1 MPVIATVQ
9 QSRFRNG
16 QLREKSTVRRGRRH
30 GVARSWHPNGILA
43 TERHFKN
50 GLLHGHCRQWDESG
64 KLLGEFVMRHGT
76 GVQREWHDNGQL
88 KIEVST
94 GGGQFCGRNR
104 IWLRDGTLISERFY
118 LHGRQ
123 LTPDRYAKAAAKNE
137 SLPSYAEKP
146 ARLPK
151 KTRTMTRRIHQTF
164 VDGVFERP
172 GRKEARLWFSTG
184 ADAKCGRSLGR
195 FRSER
200 SAVAFIECL
209 YAAGT
214 TEVIVPGIYRDKRG
228 NEFANGLLVRLP
240 RSKAVRGRI
249 RKLCASL
256 RRRSLGV
263 VQPDRDIGE
272 TLLYLS
278 ME

>member
-1 MPVIATVQ
+1 MSATVQ

-16 QLREKSTVRRGRRH
+16 QLREKSPVTRGRRH
-30 GVARSWHPNGILA
+30 GVARTWHPNGILA

-50 GLLHGHCRQWDESG
+50 GLLHGRCRQWDESG
-64 KLLGEFVMRHGT
+64 KLLGEFVMRHGA

-94 GGGQFCGRNR
+94 VGGQFCGRNR

-118 LHGRQ
+118 LNGRQ
-123 LTPDRYAKAAAKNE
+123 VTSARYAKAAAKDE
-137 SLPSYAEKP
+137 SLPRYAEKP
-146 ARLPK
+146 VRLPK
-151 KTRTMTRRIHQTF
+151 KSQTTTRRIHRTF
-164 VDGVFERP
+164 VEGVLEKP
-172 GRKEARLWFSTG
+172 GQKEARSWFSGG
-184 ADAKCGRSLGR
+184 ADAKRGRSLGR

-200 SAVAFIECL
+200 SAVAFIESL

-214 TEVIVPGIYRDKRG
+214 PEVIVPGIYRDNRG
-228 NEFANGLLVRLP
+228 NEFADGLLVRLP
-240 RSKAVRGRI
+240 RSKAVRGCI
-249 RKLCASL
+249 RKVCAML

-272 TLLYLS
+272 THLYLS
-278 ME
+278 LE

>member
-1 MPVIATVQ
+1 MSATVQ

-16 QLREKSTVRRGRRH
+16 QLRQKSPVQRGRRH
-30 GVARSWHPNGILA
+30 GVARTWHPNGSLA
-43 TERHFKN
+43 IEQHFEN
-50 GLLHGHCRQWDESG
+50 GLLHGRGRQWNEAG
-64 KLLGEFVMRHGT
+64 NLLGEFVMRHGT

-94 GGGQFCGRNR
+94 VEGQFCGRNR

-118 LHGRQ
+118 LNGSQ
-123 LTPDRYAKAAAKNE
+123 VSPDRYAKAAAEDE
-137 SLPSYAEKP
+137 SLPRYAEKP

-151 KTRTMTRRIHQTF
+151 KSQKTRRHIHQTF
-164 VDGVFERP
+164 VDGVLEKP
-172 GRKEARLWFSTG
+172 VQKEARSWFSSG
-184 ADAKCGRSLGR
+184 ANAKRYSLGR

-200 SAVAFIECL
+200 TAVAFIESL
-209 YAAGT
+209 YTAGALD
-214 TEVIVPGIYRDKRG
+214 VIVPGIYRDKRG
-228 NEFANGLLVRLP
+228 IEFADGLLVRLP
-240 RSKAVRGRI
+240 RSKAVRARI
-249 RKLCASL
+249 RKLCATL

-272 TLLYLS
+272 THLYLS

>member
-16 QLREKSTVRRGRRH
+16 QLREKLPVTRGRRH
-30 GVARSWHPNGILA
+30 GVARTWHPNGILA
-43 TERHFKN
+43 TEQHYKN
-50 GLLHGHCRQWDESG
+50 GLLHGRCLQWDEAG
-64 KLLGEFVMRHGT
+64 KLLGEFVMRDGT

-94 GGGQFCGRNR
+94 VGGQFCGRNR

-118 LHGRQ
+118 LNGRQ
-123 LTPDRYAKAAAKNE
+123 VTPARYAKAAAKAE
-137 SLPSYAEKP
+137 SLPRYAEKP
-146 ARLPK
+146 VRLPK
-151 KTRTMTRRIHQTF
+151 KSQATTRRIHRTF
-164 VDGVFERP
+164 VDGILEKP
-172 GRKEARLWFSTG
+172 GQKEARSWFSSG
-184 ADAKCGRSLGR
+184 AAAKRTHSIGR

-200 SAVAFIECL
+200 SAVAFIESL

-214 TEVIVPGIYRDKRG
+214 LEVIVPGIYRDKRG
-228 NEFANGLLVRLP
+228 NEFADGLLVRLP
-240 RSKAVRGRI
+240 RSKAIRDRI
-249 RKLCASL
+249 RKLCATL

-263 VQPDRDIGE
+263 VQPDRNIGE
-272 TLLYLS
+272 THIYLS

>member
-1 MPVIATVQ
+1 MIATVH

-16 QLREKSTVRRGRRH
+16 QLREKSSVKHGRTH
-30 GVARSWHPNGILA
+30 GIARTWHRNGTLA

-50 GLLHGHCRQWDESG
+50 GLLHGLCRQWDESG
-64 KLLGEFVMRHGT
+64 KLLGEFVMHHGS
-76 GVQREWHDNGQL
+76 GVQREWHDNGTL

-94 GGGQFCGRNR
+94 VAGRFCGRNR

-118 LHGRQ
+118 LNGSQ
-123 LTPDRYAKAAAKNE
+123 VTPTRYYNAAARDE
-137 SLPSYAEKP
+137 SLPRYTEKP

-151 KTRTMTRRIHQTF
+151 KSPATLRHIHRTFIE
-164 VDGVFERP
+164 GLLE
-172 GRKEARLWFSTG
+172 KAAALEARLWFGTR
-184 ADAKCGRSLGR
+184 DDRKRKRSLGR

-200 SAVAFIECL
+200 SAVESVESL
-209 YAAGT
+209 YESGA

-228 NEFANGLLVRLP
+228 NEFADALLVRLP
-240 RSKAVRGRI
+240 KSKSARSCI
-249 RKLCASL
+249 RKAAALL

-263 VQPDRDIGE
+263 AQPDRDIGE
-272 TLLYLS
+272 THLYLS

>member
-1 MPVIATVQ
+1 MSATVQ

-16 QLREKSTVRRGRRH
+16 QLREKSPVTRGRRH
-30 GVARSWHPNGILA
+30 GVARTWHPNGILA
-43 TERHFKN
+43 TEQHFKN
-50 GLLHGHCRQWDESG
+50 GLLHGRCRQWDEAG
-64 KLLGEFVMRHGT
+64 KLLGEFVMRQGT

-94 GGGQFCGRNR
+94 VEGQFCGRNR

-118 LHGRQ
+118 VNGSQ
-123 LTPDRYAKAAAKNE
+123 VTPASYAKAAANNE
-137 SLPSYAEKP
+137 SLPSYTEKP

-151 KTRTMTRRIHQTF
+151 KSQTTRRIHQTF
-164 VDGVFERP
+164 IERVLEKP
-172 GRKEARLWFSTG
+172 GRKEARLWFSSG
-184 ADAKCGRSLGR
+184 PEAKRSRSLGR

-200 SAVAFIECL
+200 SAVAFIESI
-209 YAAGT
+209 YAAGAP
-214 TEVIVPGIYRDKRG
+214 EVIVPGIYRDNRG
-228 NEFANGLLVRLP
+228 NEFADGLLVRLP
-240 RSKAVRGRI
+240 RSKTVRVRI
-249 RKLCASL
+249 RKLCATL

-272 TLLYLS
+272 SHLYIS

>member
-1 MPVIATVQ
+1 VSATVQ
-9 QSRFRNG
+9 QSRFRSG
-16 QLREKSTVRRGRRH
+16 QLREKSPVTRGRRH
-30 GVARSWHPNGILA
+30 GVARTWHPNGILA
-43 TERHFKN
+43 TEQRFKN
-50 GLLHGHCRQWDESG
+50 GLLHGRCRQWGESG
-64 KLLGEFVMRHGT
+64 KLLGEFGMSHGT

-94 GGGQFCGRNR
+94 VGGQFCGRNR

-123 LTPDRYAKAAAKNE
+123 VTPDRYAQAAAKDE
-137 SLPSYAEKP
+137 SLPRYTDKP

-151 KTRTMTRRIHQTF
+151 KRRTTTRRIHQTF
-164 VDGVFERP
+164 IDGVLEKP
-172 GRKEARLWFSTG
+172 GRKEACLWFSTG
-184 ADAKCGRSLGR
+184 ADAKCGRLLGR

-200 SAVAFIECL
+200 SAVAFIESL

-214 TEVIVPGIYRDKRG
+214 SEVIVPGIYRDKRG
-228 NEFANGLLVRLP
+228 NEFADWLVVRLP
-240 RSKAVRGRI
+240 RSKAVRDRI
-249 RKLCASL
+249 RKVCATL

-272 TLLYLS
+272 SHLYIS

>member
-1 MPVIATVQ
+1 MSATVQ

-16 QLREKSTVRRGRRH
+16 QLRQKSPVQRGRRH
-30 GVARSWHPNGILA
+30 GVARTWHPNGSLA
-43 TERHFKN
+43 IEQHFEN
-50 GLLHGHCRQWDESG
+50 GLLHGRCRQWNEAG
-64 KLLGEFVMRHGT
+64 NLLGEFVMRHGT

-94 GGGQFCGRNR
+94 VEGQFCGRNR

-118 LHGRQ
+118 LNGSQ
-123 LTPDRYAKAAAKNE
+123 VSPDRYAKAAAEDE
-137 SLPSYAEKP
+137 SLPRYAEKP

-151 KTRTMTRRIHQTF
+151 KSQKTRRHIHQTF
-164 VDGVFERP
+164 VDGVLEKP
-172 GRKEARLWFSTG
+172 VQKEARSWFSSG
-184 ADAKCGRSLGR
+184 ANAKRYSLGR

-200 SAVAFIECL
+200 TAVAFIESL
-209 YAAGT
+209 YTAGALD
-214 TEVIVPGIYRDKRG
+214 VIVPGIYRDKRG
-228 NEFANGLLVRLP
+228 IEFADGLLVRLP
-240 RSKAVRGRI
+240 RSKAVRARI
-249 RKLCASL
+249 RKLCATL

-272 TLLYLS
+272 THLYLS

>member
-1 MPVIATVQ
+1 MSATVQ
-9 QSRFRNG
+9 QSRFRSG
-16 QLREKSTVRRGRRH
+16 QLREKSPVTRGRRH
-30 GVARSWHPNGILA
+30 GVARTWHPNGILA
-43 TERHFKN
+43 TEQYFKN
-50 GLLHGHCRQWDESG
+50 GLLHGRCRQWNESG

-94 GGGQFCGRNR
+94 VGGQFCGRNR

-123 LTPDRYAKAAAKNE
+123 VTPDGYAKAAAKNE
-137 SLPSYAEKP
+137 SLPRYAEKP
-146 ARLPK
+146 VHLPK
-151 KTRTMTRRIHQTF
+151 KSQKTRRCIHRTF
-164 VDGVFERP
+164 VEGVLAKP
-172 GRKEARLWFSTG
+172 GRKEARSWFSTG
-184 ADAKCGRSLGR
+184 ADANHGRSLGR

-200 SAVAFIECL
+200 SAVAFIESL

-214 TEVIVPGIYRDKRG
+214 PEVVVPGIYRDKRG
-228 NEFANGLLVRLP
+228 NEFADGLLVRLP
-240 RSKAVRGRI
+240 RSKAVRDRI
-249 RKLCASL
+249 RKLCATL

-272 TLLYLS
+272 THLYLS
-278 ME
+278 LE

>member
-1 MPVIATVQ
+1 VSATVQ

-16 QLREKSTVRRGRRH
+16 QLRQKSPVQRGRRH
-30 GVARSWHPNGILA
+30 GVARTWHPNGSLA
-43 TERHFKN
+43 IEQHFEN
-50 GLLHGHCRQWDESG
+50 GLLHGRCRQWNEAG
-64 KLLGEFVMRHGT
+64 NLLGEFVMRHGT

-94 GGGQFCGRNR
+94 VEGQFCGRNR

-118 LHGRQ
+118 LNGSQ
-123 LTPDRYAKAAAKNE
+123 VSPDRYAKAAAEDE
-137 SLPSYAEKP
+137 SLPRYAEKP

-151 KTRTMTRRIHQTF
+151 KSQKTRRHIHQTF
-164 VDGVFERP
+164 VDGVLEKP
-172 GRKEARLWFSTG
+172 VQKEARSWFSSG
-184 ADAKCGRSLGR
+184 ANAKRYSLGR

-200 SAVAFIECL
+200 TAVAFIESL
-209 YAAGT
+209 YTAGALD
-214 TEVIVPGIYRDKRG
+214 VIVPGIYRDKRG
-228 NEFANGLLVRLP
+228 IEFADGLLVRLP
-240 RSKAVRGRI
+240 RSKAVRARI
-249 RKLCASL
+249 RKLCATL

-272 TLLYLS
+272 THLYLS

>member
-1 MPVIATVQ
+1 MSATVQ

-16 QLREKSTVRRGRRH
+16 QLRQKSPVQRGRRH
-30 GVARSWHPNGILA
+30 GVARTWHPNGILA
-43 TERHFKN
+43 TEQYFKN
-50 GLLHGHCRQWDESG
+50 GLLHGRCRQWDHAG

-76 GVQREWHDNGQL
+76 GLQREWHDNGQL

-94 GGGQFCGRNR
+94 VGGQFCGRNR

-123 LTPDRYAKAAAKNE
+123 VTPDRYAQAAAGDE
-137 SLPSYAEKP
+137 SLSRYAEKP

-151 KTRTMTRRIHQTF
+151 TTRTTTRRIHQTF
-164 VDGVFERP
+164 VEGILAKSS
-172 GRKEARLWFSTG
+172 RKEARSWFSTG
-184 ADAKCGRSLGR
+184 ADAKRGRSLGR
-195 FRSER
+195 LRSER
-200 SAVAFIECL
+200 SAVAFIESL

-214 TEVIVPGIYRDKRG
+214 PEVIVPGIYRDKRG
-228 NEFANGLLVRLP
+228 NEFADGLLVRLP
-240 RSKAVRGRI
+240 RLKAVRARI
-249 RKLCASL
+249 RKLCATL

-272 TLLYLS
+272 THLYLS

>member
-1 MPVIATVQ
+1 MPVSATVQ
-9 QSRFRNG
+9 QSHFRNG
-16 QLREKSTVRRGRRH
+16 QLREKLTVKRGRMH
-30 GVARSWHPNGILA
+30 GIARTWHPDGILA
-43 TERHFKN
+43 AEQHFKN
-50 GLLHGHCRQWDESG
+50 GLLHGRCRQWDESG

-94 GGGQFCGRNR
+94 VGGQFCGRNR

-123 LTPDRYAKAAAKNE
+123 VTSARYAEAAAKDE
-137 SLPSYAEKP
+137 SLPRYAEKP

-151 KTRTMTRRIHQTF
+151 KSRTTMRRIHQTF
-164 VDGVFERP
+164 VDGVLEKP
-172 GRKEARLWFSTG
+172 GQKEARSWFSSG
-184 ADAKCGRSLGR
+184 AAAKRTRSLGR

-200 SAVAFIECL
+200 IAVAFIESL

-214 TEVIVPGIYRDKRG
+214 PEVVVPGIYCDKRG
-228 NEFANGLLVRLP
+228 NEFADGLLVRLP
-240 RSKAVRGRI
+240 RSKAVRDRI
-249 RKLCASL
+249 RKLCATL
-256 RRRSLGV
+256 RRRWLGV

-272 TLLYLS
+272 THLYLS
-278 ME
+278 LE

>member
-1 MPVIATVQ
+1 MSATVQ

-16 QLREKSTVRRGRRH
+16 QLRHKSPVQRGRRH
-30 GVARSWHPNGILA
+30 GVARTWHPNGILA
-43 TERHFKN
+43 TEQHFKN
-50 GLLHGHCRQWDESG
+50 GLLHGRCRQWDEAG

-94 GGGQFCGRNR
+94 VGGQFCGRNR

-118 LHGRQ
+118 LNGSQ
-123 LTPDRYAKAAAKNE
+123 VSPDRYAKAAAKNE
-137 SLPSYAEKP
+137 SLQRYAEKP
-146 ARLPK
+146 VRLPK
-151 KTRTMTRRIHQTF
+151 KSQKTRRHIHQAF
-164 VDGVFERP
+164 LDGVLEKQ
-172 GRKEARLWFSTG
+172 GLKEARSWFSSSTN
-184 ADAKCGRSLGR
+184 AKRSRSLGR

-200 SAVAFIECL
+200 SAVAFIESL

-214 TEVIVPGIYRDKRG
+214 PEVIVPGIYRDKRG
-228 NEFANGLLVRLP
+228 NEFADGLVVRLP
-240 RSKAVRGRI
+240 RSKAVRDRI
-249 RKLCASL
+249 RKVCATL
-256 RRRSLGV
+256 RRSSLGV

-272 TLLYLS
+272 THLCLS